1 MGLVANYWQYT
12 PLLILLSIKMNRKH
26 QQNAAGGQRDSTL
39 YLQPIIHQFFCESLR
54 CQAYLKSNGCFHRL
68 LFIRTSNS
76 SVQITARCES
86 VRVRWEI
93 RWCGQRTGWAKIL
106 VHRFTHSSTVNL
118 DLRGNLKRTGK
129 KTKTKIK
136 KLSNNNILGKSKISL
151 FCT

>member
-26 QQNAAGGQRDSTL
+26 QQNAAGGERDSTL
-39 YLQPIIHQFFCESLR
+39 YLWPIIHQFFCESLR

-106 VHRFTHSSTVNL
+106 VHRFTHSSTNNL
-118 DLRGNLKRTGK
+118 DIRGNLKTTWQK
-129 KTKTKIK
+129 DKNQNKEIK
-136 KLSNNNILGKSKISL
+136 QQQHIRKR
-151 FCT
+151 